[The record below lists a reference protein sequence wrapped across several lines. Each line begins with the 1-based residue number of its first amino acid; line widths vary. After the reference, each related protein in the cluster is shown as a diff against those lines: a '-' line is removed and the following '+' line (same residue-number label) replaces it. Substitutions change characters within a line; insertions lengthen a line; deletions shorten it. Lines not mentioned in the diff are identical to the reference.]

1 MPRGDKIRASSSRFL
16 NYGSLLKNPYGWSFL
31 SCASQFERAIPNC
44 FCLFVLSLIR
54 IAQARSPALPA
65 QITPLPAEQPTLPA
79 PLQTL
84 LAAHR
89 IFAGAL
95 IALRVSEVIP
105 EARMLFVPKFQRMIA
120 LSAAIIPTV
129 VYFLPQLPKEAACC
143 PNRFDSPTHV
153 DDRPSA
159 FQQLMIPVA
168 HPLPG

>member
-1 MPRGDKIRASSSRFL
+1 M
-16 NYGSLLKNPYGWSFL
+16 
-31 SCASQFERAIPNC
+31 
-44 FCLFVLSLIR
+44 LSLIR

-129 VYFLPQLPKEAACC
+129 VYFLPQL
-143 PNRFDSPTHV
+143 RFDSPTHV

>member
-1 MPRGDKIRASSSRFL
+1 MPAPVNWKERFQTASAF
-16 NYGSLLKNPYGWSFL
+16 
-31 SCASQFERAIPNC
+31 
-44 FCLFVLSLIR
+44 FVLSLIR